1 MSTNIITNSLLATVP
16 KLNRKNFHHWKFAI
30 SMVLRR
36 AGCWNIVQGT
46 EERPT
51 TREGGEKW
59 DLKADEALTAIGLTV
74 DSDQYQYIQDA
85 TNGQEAWKA
94 LSKIYEKNSRAN
106 RIALKRQFYGFSH
119 DDTKP
124 IQEYI
129 SGILEL
135 ATRLKAIGV
144 KLEDSDIMDV
154 LLFNLDNSWSNIA
167 ASLCATVDDL
177 GTVSDITG
185 ALLDEEGRRGGP
197 ISDQP
202 SDAAFHTTESRQ
214 KVCSNCQ
221 RSGHTIKECWGKGG
235 QGKKKCY
242 RCQREG
248 HLSFN
253 CPNAKETANQ
263 AMEDS
268 DSEDIAY

>member
-1 MSTNIITNSLLATVP
+1 MSSSINTNSLLVTVP

-36 AGCWNIVQGT
+36 ADCWDIVRG
-46 EERPT
+46 EEKKPS
-51 TREGGEKW
+51 TRDGAEKW
-59 DLKADEALTAIGLTV
+59 DAKANEGLTAIGLTV

-85 TNGQEAWKA
+85 TNGPEAWKA

-106 RIALKRQFYGFSH
+106 RVALKRQFYGFSH

-135 ATRLKAIGV
+135 ATRLKSIGV
-144 KLEDSDIMDV
+144 KLEDNDIMDV

-197 ISDQP
+197 DSDQTEN
-202 SDAAFHTTESRQ
+202 SAFHVESRQ
-214 KVCSNCQ
+214 KACSNCQ
-221 RSGHTIKECWGKGG
+221 KSGHLTKDCWAKGG
-235 QGKKKCY
+235 QGKKKCFK
-242 RCQREG
+242 CQKEG

-253 CPNAKETANQ
+253 CPESTDSANH
-263 AMEDS
+263 AIDS
-268 DSEDIAY
+268 DPTSNIAY

>member
-1 MSTNIITNSLLATVP
+1 
-16 KLNRKNFHHWKFAI
+16 
-30 SMVLRR
+30 MVLRR
-36 AGCWNIVQGT
+36 AGCWEIVQGK
-46 EERPT
+46 ELRPT
-51 TREGGEKW
+51 TRDAADKW
-59 DLKADEALTAIGLTV
+59 DAKADEGLTAIGLTV

-85 TNGQEAWKA
+85 KNGPEAWTA

-106 RIALKRQFYGFSH
+106 RVALKRQFYGFTH

-144 KLEDSDIMDV
+144 KLEDNDIMDV

-197 ISDQP
+197 NSEQTD
-202 SDAAFHTTESRQ
+202 DTALHAEEKSRR
-214 KVCSNCQ
+214 VCSNCQ
-221 RSGHTIKECWGKGG
+221 KSGHLTKDCWAKGG

-242 RCQREG
+242 NCQKEG

-253 CPNAKETANQ
+253 CPDKATANH
-263 AMEDS
+263 AIES
-268 DSEDIAY
+268 DDIAY